1 MKSSWINICQ
11 PCKLYSYIDVNFER
25 YFLSCFLC
33 FDDFLILLKLFLG
46 IHWKFAF
53 WIDKWWVMLLLQFV
67 HTLKWPLKYL
77 CFNAFRFCL
86 YYSFS
91 ESVKVRILNRFKR
104 TMQPF
109 HNYTLKWTLK
119 YLNLL
124 FILWCAR
131 IDFVYMWHS
140 ISSLVTSQQFDRTY
154 GAF

>member
-1 MKSSWINICQ
+1 MYDEI
-11 PCKLYSYIDVNFER
+11 
-25 YFLSCFLC
+25 
-33 FDDFLILLKLFLG
+33 ILNKYMSTMQTLF
-46 IHWKFAF
+46 IHWCELWKIFPQLF
-53 WIDKWWVMLLLQFV
+53 FMLWWFFDFVETLSRNTLKDKWWVMLLLQFV